1 MRILIITNNV
11 QEWANDISQYLNRYM
26 NSIKIYEHGATIQNR
41 LFEIVIT
48 DSAEMRGRS
57 RYTNI
62 IIDKF
67 VNDELLEQIKAHQ
80 IHGMVY
86 TGNYYE
92 PIDYNGIFRGRA

>member
-1 MRILIITNNV
+1 MRVLIITDDV
-11 QEWANDISQYLNRYM
+11 TEWLQ
-26 NSIKIYEHGATIQNR
+26 KIMHYFAHTTYKQTEHTATITNQ
-41 LFEIVIT
+41 FVEIFIT

-80 IHGMVY
+80 IHGVVY